1 MDFPTFEL
9 GTFSSNVNKWLNL
22 KKKLINDLFIV
33 KCRNASEGKNCARA
47 KNKLIEKR
55 QLSNTKGQSIQLY
68 FWEFIKE
75 SVEVIR
81 IMQKEQ
87 KKSKWLVLLLCK
99 RHFKPVQKLK
109 GNLGFIHGLSYKF
122 FQTIFQLKNGSVFVL
137 VAPLRAAHQA
147 L

>member
-1 MDFPTFEL
+1 MAFFKCKQMVE
-9 GTFSSNVNKWLNL
+9 FN
-22 KKKLINDLFIV
+22 KKLINDLFIV
-33 KCRNASEGKNCARA
+33 KWRNASEGKNCARA

-81 IMQKEQ
+81 ILQKEQ
-87 KKSKWLVLLLCK
+87 NRSKWLVLLLCR
-99 RHFKPVQKLK
+99 RHFRPVKKLK
-109 GNLGFIHGLSYKF
+109 VYLGFIHGLSYKF

-147 L
+147 VHWL

>member
-1 MDFPTFEL
+1 MQVKVKTALEQK
-9 GTFSSNVNKWLNL
+9 TSWL
-22 KKKLINDLFIV
+22 KND
-33 KCRNASEGKNCARA
+33 NC
-47 KNKLIEKR
+47 
-55 QLSNTKGQSIQLY
+55 QTQKGQSIQLY

-147 L
+147 VHWL